1 MSLKLRTANIKR
13 TNMLIED
20 VLTEF
25 KRTHLEHIED
35 IIITDGFEGGKAVVE
50 YFRGLLLTLKGTSSE
65 AVKVSV
71 KWDGAPAV
79 ICGINPDNGRF
90 FVGTKSVFAQ
100 SPKINYT
107 KKDIASNHGTDD
119 LGQKLLKCLVH
130 LKKINMNG
138 VFQGDLLFTDEDIT
152 RRNIDGK
159 PHLTFNPN
167 TITYAVP
174 EQSELGKLIDVA
186 KVGIIFHTTY
196 EGESLADMNAS
207 AGANVE
213 AFTKSKDVF
222 FDNASYKDVSGSAKF
237 TDDETKMFMGEI
249 DKLESLLSNVPRN
262 LANLF
267 GANQDFVPYFQMYI
281 NSMVKQGQLPANSTQ
296 FLQGFKKF
304 YIDRMQKQISGLKAQ
319 KALALRQDKIK
330 QMPQF
335 LTKLKGPLQNMLTFY
350 KQVQKMKML
359 VLKKMNQA
367 MAIGS
372 FQQTDNGLEVTEPE
386 GFVAVDKTGSAVKQ
400 VDRLGFSR
408 RNLTAI
414 KKFQKTN

>member
-1 MSLKLRTANIKR
+1 
-13 TNMLIED
+13 MLIED

-35 IIITDGFEGGKAVVE
+35 IVITDGYEGGKAVLE
-50 YFRGLLLTLKGTSSE
+50 YFRGLLLTLKGSSSE
-65 AVKVSV
+65 AMSVSV

-79 ICGINPDNGRF
+79 VCGTNPDNGRF

-130 LKKINMNG
+130 LKKLNIQG
-138 VFQGDLLFTDEDIT
+138 VVQGDMLFTDEDIT
-152 RRNIDGK
+152 RKNIGGK
-159 PHLTFNPN
+159 PHITFTPN

-174 EQSELGKLIDVA
+174 EGGDLAKQIDRA

-196 EGESLADMNAS
+196 AGETLSEMTASGGADVSGFA
-207 AGANVE
+207 
-213 AFTKSKDVF
+213 KSNDVF
-222 FDNASYKDVSGSAKF
+222 FDNATYKDVSGSAKF
-237 TDDETKMFMGEI
+237 TDEETKQFYNSIE
-249 DKLESLLSNVPRN
+249 KLEELLNNVPRN
-262 LANLF
+262 LSTVL
-267 GANQDFVPYFQMYI
+267 GQNQDFVPMFQMYI
-281 NSMVKQGQLPANSTQ
+281 NAMVKQGQLPGNVNQ

-304 YIDRMQKQISGLKAQ
+304 YAYRMQQQISGLKAQ
-319 KALALRQDKIK
+319 KALQLRQDKMK
-330 QMPQF
+330 QMPVF
-335 LTKLKGPLQNMLTFY
+335 LNRAKKPLQAMLTFY
-350 KQVQKMKML
+350 KAVQQMKGF

-372 FQQTDNGLEVTEPE
+372 FQQTDGGLEVTDPE
-386 GFVAVDKTGSAVKQ
+386 GFVAVDKSGGAVKL

-408 RNLTAI
+408 RNLTAVSKF
-414 KKFQKTN
+414 KK

>member
-1 MSLKLRTANIKR
+1 
-13 TNMLIED
+13 MLIED

-65 AVKVSV
+65 AVQVSV

-79 ICGINPDNGRF
+79 VCGINPDNGRF

-107 KKDIASNHGTDD
+107 KRDIAKNHGTDD

-130 LKKINMNG
+130 LKKLNMNG

-152 RRNIDGK
+152 RKNIDGK
-159 PHLTFNPN
+159 PHITFNPN

-174 EQSELGKLIDVA
+174 EQSELGQQIDAA

-196 EGESLADMNAS
+196 VGETLADMNAS
-207 AGANVE
+207 AGADIE
-213 AFTKSKDVF
+213 EFSKNSSVF

-237 TDDETKMFMGEI
+237 TDDETKIFLAEI
-249 DKLESLLSNVPRN
+249 DKLESLLSRVPRN
-262 LANLF
+262 LSNLF
-267 GANQDFVPYFQMYI
+267 GANQDFVPFFQMYI
-281 NSMVKQGQLPANSTQ
+281 NAMVKQGQLPENSTQ
-296 FLQGFKKF
+296 FLQGFRKF

-319 KALALRQDKIK
+319 KALDLRQDKIK

-335 LTKLKGPLQNMLTFY
+335 LNKLKAPLQNMLSFY
-350 KQVQKMKML
+350 KQVQRMKMF

-372 FQQTDNGLEVTEPE
+372 FQQTENGLEVTEPE
-386 GFVAVDKTGSAVKQ
+386 GFVAVDKTGNAVKL

-414 KKFQKTN
+414 SKFKK

>member
-1 MSLKLRTANIKR
+1 
-13 TNMLIED
+13 MLIED

-65 AVKVSV
+65 AVQVSV

-79 ICGINPDNGRF
+79 VCGINPDNGRF

-107 KKDIASNHGTDD
+107 KRDIAKNHGTDD

-130 LKKINMNG
+130 LKKLNMNG

-152 RRNIDGK
+152 RKNIDGK

-174 EQSELGKLIDVA
+174 EQSELGKQIDVA

-196 EGESLADMNAS
+196 VGETLADMNAS
-207 AGANVE
+207 AGANIE
-213 AFTKSKDVF
+213 EFSKNSSVF

-237 TDDETKMFMGEI
+237 TDDETKIFLAEI
-249 DKLESLLSNVPRN
+249 DKLESLLSRVPRN
-262 LANLF
+262 LSNLF
-267 GANQDFVPYFQMYI
+267 GANQDFVPFFQMYI
-281 NSMVKQGQLPANSTQ
+281 NFMVKEGQLPQNSTQ
-296 FLQGFKKF
+296 FLQGFRKF
-304 YIDRMQKQISGLKAQ
+304 YIDRMQQQISGLKAQ
-319 KALALRQDKIK
+319 KALDLRQDKIK

-335 LTKLKGPLQNMLTFY
+335 LSKLRAPLQNMLSFY
-350 KQVQKMKML
+350 KQVQRMKMF

-372 FQQTDNGLEVTEPE
+372 FQQTENGLEVTEPE
-386 GFVAVDKTGSAVKQ
+386 GFVAVDKTGNAVKL

-414 KKFQKTN
+414 SKFKK

>member
-1 MSLKLRTANIKR
+1 
-13 TNMLIED
+13 MLIED

-65 AVKVSV
+65 AMSVSV

-79 ICGINPDNGRF
+79 VCGINPDNGKF

-100 SPKINYT
+100 NAKVNYT
-107 KKDIASNHGTDD
+107 KKDIANNHGTDD

-130 LKKINMNG
+130 LKKINIQG
-138 VFQGDLLFTDEDIT
+138 VVQGDLLFTDEDIT
-152 RRNIDGK
+152 RKNIGGK
-159 PHLTFNPN
+159 PHITFTPN

-174 EQSELGKLIDVA
+174 EGGDLAKQIDVA

-196 EGESLADMNAS
+196 VGDSLADMNAQG
-207 AGANVE
+207 GADISGFAQSN
-213 AFTKSKDVF
+213 DVF
-222 FDNASYKDVSGSAKF
+222 FDNATYKDVSGSAKF
-237 TDDETKMFMGEI
+237 TDAETKQFYNSIE
-249 DKLESLLSNVPRN
+249 KLETLLNSVPRN
-262 LANLF
+262 LSSVLGQNV
-267 GANQDFVPYFQMYI
+267 DFVPTFQMYI
-281 NSMVKQGQLPANSTQ
+281 NAMVKQGQLPSNVNS

-304 YIDRMQKQISGLKAQ
+304 YADRMQQQISGLKAQ
-319 KALALRQDKIK
+319 KALQLRQDKMK
-330 QMPQF
+330 QMPAF
-335 LTKLKGPLQNMLTFY
+335 LNRAKRPLQAMLTFY
-350 KQVQKMKML
+350 KAVQQMKAF

-372 FQQTDNGLEVTEPE
+372 FSQTDSGLEVTEPE
-386 GFVAVDKTGSAVKQ
+386 GFVAVDKSGNAVKL

-414 KKFQKTN
+414 SKFKK

>member
-1 MSLKLRTANIKR
+1 
-13 TNMLIED
+13 MLIED

-65 AVKVSV
+65 AMSVSV

-79 ICGINPDNGRF
+79 VCGINPDNGKF

-100 SPKINYT
+100 NAKVNYT
-107 KKDIASNHGTDD
+107 KKDIANNHGTDD

-130 LKKINMNG
+130 LKKINIQS
-138 VFQGDLLFTDEDIT
+138 VVQGDLLFTDEDIT
-152 RRNIDGK
+152 RKNIGGK
-159 PHLTFNPN
+159 PHITFTPN

-174 EQSELGKLIDVA
+174 EGGDLAKQIDVA

-196 EGESLADMNAS
+196 VGDSLADMNAQG
-207 AGANVE
+207 GADISGFGQSN
-213 AFTKSKDVF
+213 DVF
-222 FDNASYKDVSGSAKF
+222 FDNATYKDVSGSAKF
-237 TDDETKMFMGEI
+237 TDAETKQFYNSIE
-249 DKLESLLSNVPRN
+249 KLETLLNSVPRN
-262 LANLF
+262 LSSVLGQNV
-267 GANQDFVPYFQMYI
+267 DFVPTFQMYI
-281 NSMVKQGQLPANSTQ
+281 NAMVKQGQLPSNVNS

-304 YIDRMQKQISGLKAQ
+304 YADRMQQQISGLKAQ
-319 KALALRQDKIK
+319 KALQLRQDKMK
-330 QMPQF
+330 QMPAF
-335 LTKLKGPLQNMLTFY
+335 LNRAKRPLQAMLTFY
-350 KQVQKMKML
+350 KAVQQMKAF

-372 FQQTDNGLEVTEPE
+372 FSQTDSGLEVTEPE
-386 GFVAVDKTGSAVKQ
+386 GFVAVDKSGNAVKL

-414 KKFQKTN
+414 SKFKK

>member
-1 MSLKLRTANIKR
+1 
-13 TNMLIED
+13 MLIQD

-65 AVKVSV
+65 AIQVSV

-79 ICGINPDNGRF
+79 VCGTNPDNGRF

-107 KKDIASNHGTDD
+107 KRDIANNHGTDD

-130 LKKINMNG
+130 LKKLNMQG
-138 VFQGDLLFTDEDIT
+138 VYQGDLLFTDEDIT
-152 RRNIDGK
+152 RKNIDGK
-159 PHLTFNPN
+159 PHITFTPN

-174 EQSELGKLIDVA
+174 EQSTIGKKIDVA

-196 EGESLADMNAS
+196 KGDSLKDMDAS

-213 AFTKSKDVF
+213 NFQQSNDVF

-237 TDDETKMFMGEI
+237 TTDETSNFIAEI
-249 DKLESLLSNVPRN
+249 DKLESLLSGVPRN
-262 LANLF
+262 LINLL
-267 GANQDFVPYFQMYI
+267 GANKDFIPFFQMYI
-281 NSMVKQGQLPANSTQ
+281 NAMVKQGTLPTNANT
-296 FLQGFKKF
+296 FLLGFKKF
-304 YIDRMQKQISGLKAQ
+304 YVDRMQQQITGLKAQ
-319 KALALRQDKIK
+319 KALQLRQDKIK

-335 LTKLKGPLQNMLTFY
+335 LNKLKQPLQRMLTFY
-350 KQVQKMKML
+350 KQVQKMKAII
-359 VLKKMNQA
+359 LKKMNQA
-367 MAIGS
+367 MAIGA
-372 FQQTDNGLEVTEPE
+372 FQQTENGLVVTEPE
-386 GFVAVDKTGSAVKQ
+386 GFVAVDKSGGAVKL